1 MFNILY
7 IIIYV
12 IIWRNYWNN
21 ERKLSLEL
29 VYGSWGLWGLLISSL
44 LLVRLRLSN
53 QCRSTKSNI
62 AFSSVFHEHLKFTRA
77 AGTKNF
83 WYPLRFILSW
93 KSEKLEI
100 DMFESLNFG
109 RSKLS
114 WKFQLEMYQFLETP
128 TKIFQLQWELSN
140 FDHN

>member
-7 IIIYV
+7 VIIYV

-62 AFSSVFHEHLKFTRA
+62 AFSSVFREHSKFIRLV
-77 AGTKNF
+77 GTENF
-83 WYPLRFILSW
+83 NLIPDFTNIGW
-93 KSEKLEI
+93 KHRLEKLLCWKVWSSE
-100 DMFESLNFG
+100 LPNRKLGLWKVPPLKNWNVNF
-109 RSKLS
+109 
-114 WKFQLEMYQFLETP
+114 P
-128 TKIFQLQWELSN
+128 TSMRASQVQWIL
-140 FDHN
+140 

>member
-44 LLVRLRLSN
+44 LLVRVRLSN
-53 QCRSTKSNI
+53 QCRSTKSNL
-62 AFSSVFHEHLKFTRA
+62 AFSVNIQNLSGWPGPKFSIWSPISQTSVENI
-77 AGTKNF
+77 GWKNC
-83 WYPLRFILSW
+83 YVGKYEVP
-93 KSEKLEI
+93 KLGLWTVLL
-100 DMFESLNFG
+100 FKNWNVNF
-109 RSKLS
+109 
-114 WKFQLEMYQFLETP
+114 P
-128 TKIFQLQWELSN
+128 TSMSAS
-140 FDHN
+140 

>member
-1 MFNILY
+1 MMFNILY

-62 AFSSVFHEHLKFTRA
+62 AFSSVFREHSKFIRV
-77 AGTKNF
+77 AGTETFNLIPDFTNIGWKNCYVGKYEVRNLGLWKVSPF
-83 WYPLRFILSW
+83 KYWNVDFPTSMRASQVQWIL
-93 KSEKLEI
+93 
-100 DMFESLNFG
+100 
-109 RSKLS
+109 
-114 WKFQLEMYQFLETP
+114 
-128 TKIFQLQWELSN
+128 
-140 FDHN
+140 